1 MLKCRQV
8 TRLVATDDYK
18 ELGLLKKVE
27 FKLHLLMC
35 NHCQRYFSQIKSLG
49 CEAREAAKE
58 HEAGPEQLNRMENN
72 IMDGLNGSE
81 N

>member
-8 TRLVATDDYK
+8 TRLAATDDYM
-18 ELGLLKKVE
+18 ELGFLKKAE

-35 NHCQRYFSQIKSLG
+35 SHCQRYFSQIISMGK
-49 CEAREAAKE
+49 EARVASKN
-58 HEAGPEQLNRMENN
+58 HEADAKQLIRMEDN
-72 IMDGLNGSE
+72 IMEGLNGSE